1 MEFYVLIELRKEHSV
16 VGLSDIY
23 VEINKEFED
32 YSRKEK
38 METYKTKKMLLKKK
52 KKKISLGNFISGYLD
67 ILNKH
72 KNIASDLFS
81 KIILKETIKLDQ
93 ESLVKLTDSVSL
105 WPAALRGGGKG
116 GHTREV
122 SG

>member
-1 MEFYVLIELRKEHSV
+1 MLNIDKGELNIHLNSVKTRFMEFYVLIELRKEHSV

-52 KKKISLGNFISGYLD
+52 KKK
-67 ILNKH
+67 K
-72 KNIASDLFS
+72 
-81 KIILKETIKLDQ
+81 
-93 ESLVKLTDSVSL
+93 
-105 WPAALRGGGKG
+105 
-116 GHTREV
+116 
-122 SG
+122 

>member
-52 KKKISLGNFISGYLD
+52 KKK
-67 ILNKH
+67 NK
-72 KNIASDLFS
+72 F
-81 KIILKETIKLDQ
+81 
-93 ESLVKLTDSVSL
+93 
-105 WPAALRGGGKG
+105 R
-116 GHTREV
+116 
-122 SG
+122 